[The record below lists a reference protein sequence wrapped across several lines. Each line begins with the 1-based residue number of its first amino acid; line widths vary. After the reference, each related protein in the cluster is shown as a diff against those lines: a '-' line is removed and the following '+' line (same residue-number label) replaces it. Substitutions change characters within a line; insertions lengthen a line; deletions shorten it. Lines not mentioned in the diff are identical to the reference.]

1 MCSAVQLCSDLCSHR
16 CFWRFTERLTRQQP
30 TNNGNQRQ
38 GWLPSTGF
46 FLNPSFSEA
55 YTDFSPCP
63 LLSLPFRPP
72 PPPSL
77 LPSSLLPPPSSLPH
91 PLIKTGGK
99 ESEEKEGSRAKFK
112 ESGASAAQTEIKEA
126 QRKVPILRYIKDWV
140 RVQNTRPQII
150 IFILTLSNDY
160 HAQGVPRRCAR
171 GLAFTTQWIM
181 RERMRTL
188 LTCNHW
194 RSHDPPLW
202 PALAALVPL
211 TSRRH
216 M

>member
-30 TNNGNQRQ
+30 TNNGNQRR

-55 YTDFSPCP
+55 Y
-63 LLSLPFRPP
+63 
-72 PPPSL
+72 
-77 LPSSLLPPPSSLPH
+77 
-91 PLIKTGGK
+91 
-99 ESEEKEGSRAKFK
+99 
-112 ESGASAAQTEIKEA
+112 KEA
-126 QRKVPILRYIKDWV
+126 QRKVPVLRYIKDWV

-160 HAQGVPRRCAR
+160 HAQGVSWRCAR

-211 TSRRH
+211 TSRRYT
-216 M
+216 